1 MLAWPDWAKLYA
13 EGNCLYY
20 GEPFSDEQWRILDN
34 AKSEAERGELLR
46 KMREEYMKNRDLATG
61 ELIKEPEV
69 KEEVKEEV
77 EEIEESIEDVKPSKP
92 TKKKGK

>member
-20 GEPFSDEQWRILDN
+20 GVPFSDEQWAALDA
-34 AKSEAERGELLR
+34 AKSPAEREELLR
-46 KMREEYMKNRDLATG
+46 KMRDEYMKTIDIATG
-61 ELIKEPEV
+61 ELKKPEV

-77 EEIEESIEDVKPSKP
+77 VEESIEDVEIAKP